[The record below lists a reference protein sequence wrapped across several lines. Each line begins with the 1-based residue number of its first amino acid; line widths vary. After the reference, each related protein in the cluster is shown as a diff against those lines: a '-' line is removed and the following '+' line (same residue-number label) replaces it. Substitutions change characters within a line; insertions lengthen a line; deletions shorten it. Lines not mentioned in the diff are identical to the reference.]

1 MYGEFAARLLF
12 SGRDLSPGPEP
23 TGRTHLRPVRL
34 PSPLTLRRKTPR
46 IGPKTKDNHLMS
58 RRLLIV
64 EDDTDTREFLAKG
77 FTEEGFTVETAPDGR
92 EGLYHATDGGFDAIV
107 LDRMLPGLD
116 GLALIKSIRAAGL
129 KTPVLMLTAMSA
141 VDERV
146 KGLRAGADDYLV
158 KPFSFQELHARIEA
172 LLRRPQD
179 TEESASLSCRDLEMD
194 LLKRRVTRG
203 GRELTL
209 TPREFQILEFF
220 LRRKNRVISRTM
232 LLEGVWEYHFDP
244 NTNIVDVHISK
255 LRRAVDEGADVPL
268 IETVRGAGYMM
279 SDG

>member
-1 MYGEFAARLLF
+1 
-12 SGRDLSPGPEP
+12 
-23 TGRTHLRPVRL
+23 
-34 PSPLTLRRKTPR
+34 
-46 IGPKTKDNHLMS
+46 MS

-64 EDDTDTREFLAKG
+64 EDDADTRDFIAKG
-77 FTEEGFTVETAPDGR
+77 FGEEGYVVESAADGR

-116 GLALIKSIRAAGL
+116 GLSLIKSLRAAGM

-146 KGLRAGADDYLV
+146 KGLRSGADDYLV

-172 LLRRPQD
+172 LLRRPQES
-179 TEESASLSCRDLEMD
+179 EEVPTLTCKDLQMD
-194 LLKRRVTRG
+194 LLTRKVTRDG
-203 GRELTL
+203 HEITL

-220 LRRKNRVISRTM
+220 LRRKNRVVSRTM
-232 LLEGVWEYHFDP
+232 LLEGVWDYHFDP
-244 NTNIVDVHISK
+244 NTNVVDVHISK
-255 LRRAVDEGADVPL
+255 LRRQLDEGGDIPL
-268 IETVRGAGYMM
+268 IETIRGAGYMM

>member
-1 MYGEFAARLLF
+1 
-12 SGRDLSPGPEP
+12 
-23 TGRTHLRPVRL
+23 
-34 PSPLTLRRKTPR
+34 
-46 IGPKTKDNHLMS
+46 MS

-64 EDDTDTREFLAKG
+64 EDDADTRDFIAKG
-77 FTEEGFTVETAPDGR
+77 FSEEGYVVEVAADGR

-107 LDRMLPGLD
+107 LDRMLPGVD
-116 GLALIKSIRAAGL
+116 GLSLIKSMRAAGL

-146 KGLRAGADDYLV
+146 KGLRSGADDYLV

-179 TEESASLSCRDLEMD
+179 AEETPTLTCKDLEMD
-194 LLKRRVTRG
+194 LLTRKVTRDG
-203 GRELTL
+203 QEISL

-220 LRRKNRVISRTM
+220 LRRKNRVVSRTM
-232 LLEGVWEYHFDP
+232 LLEGVWDYHFDP
-244 NTNIVDVHISK
+244 NTNVVDVHISK
-255 LRRAVDEGADVPL
+255 LRRQLDEGGDVPL

>member
-1 MYGEFAARLLF
+1 
-12 SGRDLSPGPEP
+12 
-23 TGRTHLRPVRL
+23 
-34 PSPLTLRRKTPR
+34 
-46 IGPKTKDNHLMS
+46 MS

-64 EDDTDTREFLAKG
+64 EDDEDTREFIAKG
-77 FTEEGFTVETAPDGR
+77 FGEEGYIVEAAEDGR
-92 EGLYHATDGGFDAIV
+92 EGLYHATDGGFDAVV

-116 GLALIKSIRAAGL
+116 GLSLIKSMRAAGV

-172 LLRRPQD
+172 LLRRPQEAED
-179 TEESASLSCRDLEMD
+179 SPTLTCRDLEMD
-194 LLKRRVTRG
+194 LLTRKVTRN
-203 GRELTL
+203 GREITL

-220 LRRKNRVISRTM
+220 LRRKNRVVSRTM
-232 LLEGVWEYHFDP
+232 LLEGVWDYHFDP
-244 NTNIVDVHISK
+244 NTNVVDVHISK
-255 LRRAVDEGADVPL
+255 LRRQLDEGGEPPL
-268 IETVRGAGYMM
+268 IETVRGAGYMI

>member
-1 MYGEFAARLLF
+1 
-12 SGRDLSPGPEP
+12 
-23 TGRTHLRPVRL
+23 
-34 PSPLTLRRKTPR
+34 
-46 IGPKTKDNHLMS
+46 MS

-64 EDDTDTREFLAKG
+64 EDDSETREFIAKG
-77 FTEEGFTVETAPDGR
+77 FAEEGFAVETAPDGR
-92 EGLYHATDGGFDAIV
+92 EGLYHATDGSFDVII

-179 TEESASLSCRDLEMD
+179 TEEAAVLTCRDLQMD
-194 LLKRRVTRG
+194 LLARRVTRG
-203 GRELTL
+203 GQDIAL

-232 LLEGVWEYHFDP
+232 LLEGVWDYHFDP
-244 NTNIVDVHISK
+244 NTNVVDVHISK
-255 LRRAVDEGADVPL
+255 LRRQIDEHGNGAL

>member
-1 MYGEFAARLLF
+1 MCINLIFMLI
-12 SGRDLSPGPEP
+12 SP
-23 TGRTHLRPVRL
+23 
-34 PSPLTLRRKTPR
+34 RKGAGT
-46 IGPKTKDNHLMS
+46 MS

-64 EDDTDTREFLAKG
+64 EDDDDTREFIAKG
-77 FTEEGFTVETAPDGR
+77 FSEEGYVVEAAADGR

-116 GLALIKSIRAAGL
+116 GLSLIKSLRAAGL

-146 KGLRAGADDYLV
+146 KGLRSGADDYLV

-172 LLRRPQD
+172 LLRRPQEA
-179 TEESASLSCRDLEMD
+179 EETPTLTCKDLEMD
-194 LLKRRVTRG
+194 LLTRKVTRDG
-203 GRELTL
+203 HEITL

-220 LRRKNRVISRTM
+220 LRRKNRVVSRTM
-232 LLEGVWEYHFDP
+232 LLEGVWDYHFDP
-244 NTNIVDVHISK
+244 NTNVVDVHISK
-255 LRRAVDEGADVPL
+255 LRRQLDEGGDIPL